1 MEGERPISREKQVT
15 FAAQQDLFLFL
26 FFYNSFGDL
35 VTFYEDDI

>member
-15 FAAQQDLFLFL
+15 FAAQQDFFI
-26 FFYNSFGDL
+26 FYNSFGDL